1 MTKANS
7 PAALWDHCLEL
18 ERYIRSHTALDI
30 YELNG
35 QVPET
40 ILSGQTADISPFV
53 QYGWY
58 DWVKW
63 YDSQSSFPEPKEH
76 LGRWLGPSL
85 DIGPAMTSKVMKENG
100 QLLHLSLLHPLT
112 DDELNDPEEQKLR
125 DAYDKKLRKK
135 LGRSFL
141 SRDLDESWND
151 AITPEYELYDD
162 DVEGEYESIP
172 DIDDITPEDEDNYI
186 GAK

>member
-1 MTKANS
+1 
-7 PAALWDHCLEL
+7 
-18 ERYIRSHTALDI
+18 
-30 YELNG
+30 
-35 QVPET
+35 
-40 ILSGQTADISPFV
+40 
-53 QYGWY
+53 
-58 DWVKW
+58 
-63 YDSQSSFPEPKEH
+63 
-76 LGRWLGPSL
+76 LGPSL

-100 QLLHLSLLHPLT
+100 QLLHLSSLRPLT

-162 DVEGEYESIP
+162 NVEGEYESIP

-186 GAK
+186 GAKVNLPLGRTMRAGQVVKRARDDAGETYGTKNDNPILDTRVYQVKFPDGEIAEYAANVIAENMYAQSIYDYGCYHRP